1 MSGCGGEIMD
11 ACLRVELL
19 TWNIDTDAACN
30 RWWIEGCKLRW
41 RKYGE
46 VAEADE
52 EVSGAI

>member
-1 MSGCGGEIMD
+1 MSGCGGEKMD

-19 TWNIDTDAACN
+19 TWNIDIDAACN